1 MHMLWFLTARTLLTD
16 SHIMTFARQMLVAI
30 MDQPKC
36 LEVMEVS
43 VVDNDCI
50 RDVEK
55 NFIQSNL
62 STQVL
67 AG

>member
-1 MHMLWFLTARTLLTD
+1 
-16 SHIMTFARQMLVAI
+16 MTFARQMLVAI